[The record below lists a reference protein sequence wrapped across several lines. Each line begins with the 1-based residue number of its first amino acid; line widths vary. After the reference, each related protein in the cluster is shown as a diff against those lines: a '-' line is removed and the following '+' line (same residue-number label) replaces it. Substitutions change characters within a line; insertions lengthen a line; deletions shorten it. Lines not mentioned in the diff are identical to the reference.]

1 MNSRQKLSYAIA
13 AILSGSSFGVG
24 VAHADTAADTAAP
37 DTESEGIQEITV
49 TAQRRTESIQ
59 DVPITIQAIT
69 GDQLKSLNVETF
81 DDLLKYTPNVTY
93 AGNNPGG
100 GNIFLRGLS
109 QGGAPGQSQSTT
121 APFPNVALYLDDQSM
136 QYPARNVDVYLVDME
151 RVEILEGPQGT
162 LFGGGA
168 QAGAIRYITN
178 KPKLNVTEGDVN
190 ASYGITAG
198 GDPNSSLNAVLNLPL
213 IPDVLAV
220 RGVIFEDH
228 RGGYIDNVPGTIS
241 FDTSPVANNSALV
254 QNNQNPVT
262 YDGVRLEALYQINE
276 DWSALISQNYQ
287 NMRADG
293 YYAEY
298 PVSTTVG
305 GHYTDF
311 PTVGGAVGTP
321 LAPYQIDAFTP
332 AFDNDRYE
340 STSWTLNGK
349 IPSFGFGDI
358 KAVYTGS
365 YLTRHIE
372 QQSDYSSYLVSG
384 LGAYYTCTGTGAGYF
399 TSAKAKTCYAPVGDW
414 NDKVENTHQSHE
426 LRFTTA
432 DENRLRATFGG
443 FWEDFKI
450 YDEMNF
456 NYLPIPECSAANLA
470 ISAGGGPDCLSA
482 VGPLPGTFANDPSLR
497 VNSNTAFGE
506 DDERG
511 YRQTAAFASV
521 DFDII
526 PKVLTITGGTRYFHY
541 DEFERGSEFYIETT
555 PAINVANGVCTAGG
569 GCGFGMNLN
578 KQEHG
583 FKSRGNITWHI
594 TPDMMAYYTYSQG
607 FRPGGFNRTASTAAG
622 EVTLK
627 GEAPYTSGDS
637 ATKQYL
643 KPDGYNSDEL
653 TNNEIGF
660 KSEFLEHRLQVN
672 ASAYRMQ
679 WSNVQFLIFD
689 PVNLGNTQFVVN
701 GPSFSITGFEL
712 QAVARV
718 TEGLTVQGSGSWN
731 SSSEKKAPCLQSN
744 DTVATANPTPIGECI
759 TTIRGAAYAGPFGTQ
774 GSSTPFSPS
783 VQFTVRGRYDFHVGD
798 YKPWVSAGAN
808 HVGTMTN
815 EPSSYADGNSPAE
828 NPPTTTVARYT
839 MPGYTTYDASLGVA
853 KDNWTV
859 QVTGNNLSNSDAS
872 TFTSSGGFIKSEVPL
887 RPRVLTLGFG
897 YKF

>member
-1 MNSRQKLSYAIA
+1 MNANTKLGYAIA
-13 AILSGSSFGVG
+13 AILSGSAMSANL
-24 VAHADTAADTAAP
+24 AHAATAAATDTG
-37 DTESEGIQEITV
+37 ESEGIEEITV

-59 DVPITIQAIT
+59 DVPITIQAVT
-69 GDQLKSLNVETF
+69 GEQLKSLNVETF

-93 AGNNPGG
+93 SGNLPGG
-100 GNIFLRGLS
+100 GNIFMRGLS
-109 QGGAPGQSQSTT
+109 QGGSPGQSQSTT

-168 QAGAIRYITN
+168 QAGAVRYITN
-178 KPKLNVTEGDVN
+178 KPKLDVTEGDVN

-198 GDPNSSLNAVLNLPL
+198 GDPNSSLNAMINLPL
-213 IPDVLAV
+213 IPDVLAA
-220 RGVIFEDH
+220 RAVIFNDH
-228 RGGYIDNVPGTIS
+228 RGGYIDNVPGQIS
-241 FDTSPVANNSALV
+241 YGTGPIANNSALV

-262 YDGVRLEALYQINE
+262 YDGARLEVLLKIND
-276 DWSALISQNYQ
+276 DWNALITQNYQ

-293 YYAEY
+293 YFADY

-305 GHYTDF
+305 G
-311 PTVGGAVGTP
+311 AAGTP
-321 LAPYQIDAFTP
+321 LGPLQIDAFTP
-332 AFDNDRYE
+332 AFNNDRYE

-349 IPSFGFGDI
+349 FPTFGNLGDV

-372 QQSDYSSYLVSG
+372 AQSDYSSYLVSG
-384 LGAYYTCTGTGAGYF
+384 AGSYYTCTGAGAKYF
-399 TSAKAKTCYAPVGDW
+399 KTAKATTCYAPVGDW

-426 LRFTTA
+426 LRFTTS
-432 DENRLRATFGG
+432 DENRVRGTFGG
-443 FWEDFKI
+443 FWEEFNI

-456 NYLPIPECSAANLA
+456 NYLPIPECSATNLT
-470 ISAGGGPDCLSA
+470 ISANGGPDCLTA
-482 VGPLPGTFANDPSLR
+482 VGPLPGNFANDPSLR

-511 YRQTAAFASV
+511 YRQAAAFMSV
-521 DFDII
+521 DVDLI
-526 PKVLTITGGTRYFHY
+526 PKVLTLTGGTRYFHY
-541 DEFERGSEFYIETT
+541 DEFERGSEFYDETS
-555 PAINVANGVCTAGG
+555 PGVINVANGACTAGG

-578 KQEHG
+578 KEEHG
-583 FKSRGNITWHI
+583 FKSRGNLTWHI
-594 TPDMMAYYTYSQG
+594 TPDMMLYYTYSQG
-607 FRPGGFNRTASTAAG
+607 FRPGGFNRTESVAG
-622 EVTLK
+622 GVPVLK
-627 GEAPYTSGDS
+627 GEAPLVAGDK
-637 ATKQYL
+637 ATDQYL
-643 KPDGYNSDEL
+643 KPDGYNSDSL

-660 KSEFLEHRLQVN
+660 KSEFLEHRLQIN

-718 TEGLTVQGSGSWN
+718 TEGLTLQGSGSWN
-731 SSSEKKAPCLQSN
+731 SSSEKRPNCLTSN
-744 DTVATANPTPIGECI
+744 DNLAADNSTLGSCI
-759 TTIRGAAYAGPFGTQ
+759 TTIKGAAYTSPFGTQ

-783 VQFTVRGRYDFHVGD
+783 AQFTVRARYDFHVGD
-798 YKPWVSAGAN
+798 YKPWVSGGVN
-808 HVGTMTN
+808 HIGTMSN
-815 EPSSYADGNSPAE
+815 EPSSYADGNSAAE
-828 NPPTTTVARYT
+828 SPPTTTVARYT
-839 MPGYTTYDASLGVA
+839 MPGYTTYDASAGVT
-853 KDNWTV
+853 KDQWTV
-859 QVTGNNLSNSDAS
+859 QFTGNNLSNSDAS

-887 RPRVLTLGFG
+887 RPRVLTFGFG

>member
-1 MNSRQKLSYAIA
+1 MNSNPKLTLAIA
-13 AILSGSSFGVG
+13 AILSGSGMG
-24 VAHADTAADTAAP
+24 IGIAHAADAADTA
-37 DTESEGIQEITV
+37 DTESEGIPEIQV
-49 TAQRRTESIQ
+49 TAQRRTESLQ
-59 DVPITIQAIT
+59 DVPITIQAVT
-69 GDQLKSLNVETF
+69 GEQLKTLNVETF

-93 AGNNPGG
+93 SGNNPGG
-100 GNIFLRGLS
+100 GNIFMRGLS

-121 APFPNVALYLDDQSM
+121 APFPNVALYLDDESM

-168 QAGAIRYITN
+168 QAGAVRYITN

-190 ASYGITAG
+190 ASYGLTAG
-198 GDPNSSLNAVLNLPL
+198 GDPNSSLNAMINLPL
-213 IPDVLAV
+213 IPDILAV
-220 RGVIFEDH
+220 RAVIFNDH
-228 RGGYIDNVPGTIS
+228 RGGYIDNVPGSIS
-241 FDTSPVANNSALV
+241 YGTGPVANNAALV

-262 YDGVRLEALYQINE
+262 YDGVRLEVLYQINE

-293 YYAEY
+293 YFADY

-305 GHYTDF
+305 G
-311 PTVGGAVGTP
+311 AAGTP
-321 LAPYQIDAFTP
+321 LAPLQIDAFTP
-332 AFDNDRYE
+332 AYDNDRYE
-340 STSWTLNGK
+340 STSWTLSGK
-349 IPSFGFGDI
+349 FPTFGNFGDI

-365 YLTRHIE
+365 YLSRHIE

-384 LGAYYTCTGTGAGYF
+384 AGSYYTCTGAGAGYF
-399 TSAKAKTCYAPVGDW
+399 KSAKATTCYKPVGDW
-414 NDKVENTHQSHE
+414 VDQVHNEHQSHE
-426 LRFTTA
+426 IRFTTSDA
-432 DENRLRATFGG
+432 NRIRGTFGG

-450 YDEMNF
+450 YDNMNF
-456 NYLPIPECSAANLA
+456 NYLALPQCSAANLA
-470 ISAGGGPDCLSA
+470 ISAAGGPDCVTA
-482 VGPLPGTFANDPSLR
+482 VGPPAGNFANDPSLR
-497 VNSNTAFGE
+497 LNSNTAFGE

-511 YRQTAAFASV
+511 YRQAAAFTSV

-541 DEFERGSEFYIETT
+541 DEFERGTEYYTEST
-555 PAINVANGVCTAGG
+555 PGALNVANGACTAGG

-607 FRPGGFNRTASTAAG
+607 FRPGGFNRTASDAAG
-622 EVTLK
+622 AVTLK
-627 GEAPYTSGDS
+627 SEAPYTAGDK
-637 ATKQYL
+637 ATNQYL
-643 KPDGYNSDEL
+643 KPDGYNSDSL

-660 KSEFLEHRLQVN
+660 KSEFFEHRLEVN

-701 GPSFSITGFEL
+701 GPSYSVTGFEL
-712 QAVARV
+712 QVVARV
-718 TEGLTVQGSGSWN
+718 TEGLTLQGSGSWN
-731 SSSEKKAPCLQSN
+731 SSSEKTPPCLESN
-744 DTVATANPTPIGECI
+744 NPTAGNPTALGTCI
-759 TTIRGAAYAGPFGTQ
+759 TQVKGTAYTSPFGAG

-783 VQFTVRGRYDFHVGD
+783 MQFTLRGRYDFRFGD
-798 YKPWVSAGAN
+798 YKPWIGVGAN
-808 HVGTMTN
+808 HIGSMTN
-815 EPSSYADGNSPAE
+815 EPSSYADGNSSAE
-828 NPPTTTVARYT
+828 NPPTTTLARYT
-839 MPGYTTYDASLGVA
+839 MPGYTTYDASAGVA

-859 QVTGNNLSNSDAS
+859 QFTGNNLSNSDAS

-887 RPRVLTLGFG
+887 RPRVLTFGFG

>member
-1 MNSRQKLSYAIA
+1 MNSNPKLSLAIA
-13 AILSGSSFGVG
+13 AILGGSGMGVG
-24 VAHADTAADTAAP
+24 VAHAADAADVN
-37 DTESEGIQEITV
+37 DEGIPEIQV
-49 TAQRRTESIQ
+49 TAQRRTESLQ

-81 DDLLKYTPNVTY
+81 DGLLKYTPNVTY

-198 GDPNSSLNAVLNLPL
+198 GDPNSALNAMFNLPL

-220 RGVIFEDH
+220 RAVIFEDH

-241 FDTSPVANNSALV
+241 FGNSPVANNSALV

-276 DWSALISQNYQ
+276 DWSALITQNYQ

-293 YYAEY
+293 YFADY
-298 PVSTTVG
+298 PTSTTVG
-305 GHYTDF
+305 GTYLAT
-311 PTVGGAVGTP
+311 PPVSTAIVGAVGTP
-321 LAPYQIDAFTP
+321 LGPNQIDAFTP
-332 AFDNDRYE
+332 AYDNDRYE

-349 IPSFGFGDI
+349 FPTFGNLGDI

-365 YLTRHIE
+365 YLSRHIE

-384 LGAYYTCTGTGAGYF
+384 LGSYYTCTGKSAAYF
-399 TSAKAKTCYAPVGDW
+399 KTAKATTCYAPVGDW
-414 NDKVENTHQSHE
+414 VDRVHNEHQSHE
-426 LRFTTA
+426 IRLSTA
-432 DENRLRATFGG
+432 DDNRIRGTFGG

-456 NYLPIPECSAANLA
+456 NYLPIPSCTAANLA
-470 ISAGGGPDCLSA
+470 VSVAGGADCISD
-482 VGPLPGTFANDPSLR
+482 VGPLPGNFANDPSLR

-506 DDERG
+506 DDMRG
-511 YRQTAAFASV
+511 YRQAAAFASV
-521 DFDII
+521 DFDVI

-541 DEFERGSEFYIETT
+541 DEFERGSEYYDETS
-555 PAINVANGVCTAGG
+555 PALNVANGACTAGG
-569 GCGFGMNLN
+569 GCGFGINLN
-578 KQEHG
+578 KEEHG

-594 TPDMMAYYTYSQG
+594 TPDMMLYYTYSQG
-607 FRPGGFNRTASTAAG
+607 FRPGGFNRTSSSAG
-622 EVTLK
+622 GLVTLK
-627 GEAPYTSGDS
+627 GEAPFTNAKD
-637 ATKQYL
+637 TDQYD
-643 KPDGYNSDEL
+643 KPEGYNSDSL
-653 TNNEIGF
+653 INNEIGF
-660 KSEFLEHRLQVN
+660 KSEFLEHRIQVN

-689 PVNLGNTQFVVN
+689 PPQFGNTQFVVN
-701 GPSFSITGFEL
+701 GPSYSITGFEL
-712 QAVARV
+712 QVIARV

-731 SSSEKKAPCLQSN
+731 SSSEKKPPCLESVN
-744 DTVATANPTPIGECI
+744 PGAGNPTPLGTCI
-759 TTIRGAAYAGPFGTQ
+759 TTIRNAPYVNVFGTQ
-774 GSSTPFSPS
+774 DSALPFSSPQ
-783 VQFTVRGRYDFHVGD
+783 QFTLRARYDFHFGD
-798 YKPWVSAGAN
+798 YKPWVSVGAN
-808 HVGTMTN
+808 HIGTMSN
-815 EPSSYADGNSPAE
+815 EPDSYPNGNLASE
-828 NPPTTTVARYT
+828 NPPTSTLDRYI
-839 MPGYTTYDASLGVA
+839 MPGYTTYDASVGVA

-859 QVTGNNLSNSDAS
+859 IFTGNNLSNNDSS

-887 RPRVLTLGFG
+887 RPRVLTFGFG